1 MVTLPLL
8 FSMVLEVLANTPRLW
23 TSPPPPQP
31 ITTKSSWANRIKTKL
46 LLLGDDMLIYI
57 VNPPESRDIELKL
70 QQDNWRLCSAYKT
83 QKVLF

>member
-31 ITTKSSWANRIKTKL
+31 ITKSSRANRIKTKL

-57 VNPPESRDIELKL
+57 VNPLESRGIELKL
-70 QQDNWRLCSAYKT
+70 QQDNWRLCPAYET